1 MREFAD
7 QALICTMS
15 DGSIH
20 PCTGVEVLHF

>member
-15 DGSIH
+15 DACIH
-20 PCTGVEVLHF
+20 PCIVVEVFHL

>member
-7 QALICTMS
+7 QALICAMS
-15 DGSIH
+15 DACIH